1 MKRILLALVF
11 LVASLFA
18 QVNINSASAKELSGL
33 KGIGMKKAEAI
44 IQYRKNNG
52 DFKNVEDLAKVK
64 GIGPK
69 VLEKIKAEIV
79 VK

>member
-1 MKRILLALVF
+1 MKRILMVLVF

-18 QVNINSASAKELSGL
+18 QVNINSASAKELSAL

-44 IQYRKNNG
+44 VQYRNDNG
-52 DFKNVEDLAKVK
+52 NFKNVEDLTNVK

>member
-18 QVNINSASAKELSGL
+18 QVNINSASVKELSSL

-44 IQYRKNNG
+44 VQYRKDNG
-52 DFKNVEDLAKVK
+52 DFKNVEDLTKVK

-79 VK
+79 LK